1 MKRLFDIVFSFL
13 GLIFLSWLFI
23 IIALAV
29 GLTSKGGVFYKQKR
43 VGRHNKDFVL
53 YKFRSMKVDSDKK
66 SLITIGNRDS
76 RITSVGYFI
85 RKYKLDELPQLLNVF
100 KGDMSF
106 VGPRPEVRYY
116 VDMYTDDQKKVLDFR
131 PGITDPAS
139 IAYRNENEL
148 LSTKDNPKEYYIQVV
163 MPDKIRI
170 NLQYQA
176 KRTFFSDI
184 KIIFLTIFP
193 SNQPLKF

>member
-13 GLIFLSWLFI
+13 GLILLSWLFV

-29 GLTSKGGVFYKQKR
+29 GLTSKGGIFYKQKR
-43 VGRHNKDFVL
+43 VGRHNRDFVL

-76 RITSVGYFI
+76 RITSIGYFI
-85 RKYKLDELPQLLNVF
+85 RKYKLDELPQLLNVL

-116 VDMYTDDQKKVLDFR
+116 VDMYTDKQKKVLDFR

-139 IAYRNENEL
+139 IIYRNENEL
-148 LSTKDNPKEYYIQVV
+148 LSTRSNPKEYYIQIV

-184 KIIFLTIFP
+184 KIILLTIFP

>member
-148 LSTKDNPKEYYIQVV
+148 LSTKDNPKEYYIQFV

>member
-43 VGRHNKDFVL
+43 VGRYNKDFVL

-148 LSTKDNPKEYYIQVV
+148 LSTKDSPKEYYIQFV

>member
-43 VGRHNKDFVL
+43 VGRYNKDFVL

-148 LSTKDNPKEYYIQVV
+148 LSTKDNPKEYYIQFV

>member
-43 VGRHNKDFVL
+43 VGRYNKDFVL

>member
-148 LSTKDNPKEYYIQVV
+148 LSTKDSPKEYYIQVV

>member
-193 SNQPLKF
+193 SN

>member
-29 GLTSKGGVFYKQKR
+29 GLTSKGGVFYKQNR

-148 LSTKDNPKEYYIQVV
+148 LSTKDNPKEYYIQFV

>member
-13 GLIFLSWLFI
+13 GLILLSWLFV

-29 GLTSKGGVFYKQKR
+29 GLTSKGGIFYKQKR
-43 VGRHNKDFVL
+43 VGRHNRDFVL
-53 YKFRSMKVDSDKK
+53 YKFRSMKIDSDKK

-76 RITSVGYFI
+76 RITSIGYFI

-116 VDMYTDDQKKVLDFR
+116 VDMYTDKQKKVLDFR

-139 IAYRNENEL
+139 IIYRNENEL
-148 LSTKDNPKEYYIQVV
+148 LSIQNNPKEYYIQVV

-193 SNQPLKF
+193 SNHPLKF

>member
-43 VGRHNKDFVL
+43 VGRHNKDFIL

>member
-29 GLTSKGGVFYKQKR
+29 GLTSKGGVFYKQNR

>member
-76 RITSVGYFI
+76 RITLVGYFI

-148 LSTKDNPKEYYIQVV
+148 LSTKDNPKEYYIQFV

>member
-13 GLIFLSWLFI
+13 GLIFLSWLFV

>member
-23 IIALAV
+23 IIAIAV
-29 GLTSKGGVFYKQKR
+29 GLTSKGGVFYTQKR
-43 VGRHNKDFVL
+43 VGRHNKDFIL